1 MCKRSDTIFTLLYS
15 NFADFVDWE
24 RRKKKRGE
32 NLLFNL
38 FSGKKF
44 VLEFSN
50 RLSDDFDVLLEN
62 ENNNTKINND
72 DQA

>member
-32 NLLFNL
+32 NLLFNF